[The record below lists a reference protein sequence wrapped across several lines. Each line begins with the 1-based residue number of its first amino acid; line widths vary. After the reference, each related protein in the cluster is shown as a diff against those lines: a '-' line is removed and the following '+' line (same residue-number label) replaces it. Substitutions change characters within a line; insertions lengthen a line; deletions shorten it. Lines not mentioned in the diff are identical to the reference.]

1 MDAFDILAQY
11 KNISLEIL
19 KALSDDE
26 FDNLDTLL
34 DKRQALIDILNNK
47 NKNQIKKIIED
58 LNLLELETKIQN
70 LLNEKLQSLR
80 NQLKNFNEKK
90 SAAKAYTNK
99 ENLDS
104 IFLNK
109 KF

>member
-80 NQLKNFNEKK
+80 NQLKNFNEKNQPQRLIP
-90 SAAKAYTNK
+90 T
-99 ENLDS
+99 
-104 IFLNK
+104 K
-109 KF
+109 KTLTRYF